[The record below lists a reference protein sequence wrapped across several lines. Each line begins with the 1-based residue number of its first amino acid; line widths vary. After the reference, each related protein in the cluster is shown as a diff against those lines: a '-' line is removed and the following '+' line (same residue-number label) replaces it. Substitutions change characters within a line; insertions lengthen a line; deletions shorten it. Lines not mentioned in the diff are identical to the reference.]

1 MSDGHHHG
9 GDMGGQPGFQ
19 PGMIPSH
26 ETHHHHHHSAD
37 PSGQLTDPTD
47 PMSPAYGRRRPGGL
61 RYRPRPGSPAWV
73 GLWIVRL
80 AILAFIGY
88 VIFQLVHGMSSAPTP

>member
-1 MSDGHHHG
+1 
-9 GDMGGQPGFQ
+9 
-19 PGMIPSH
+19 
-26 ETHHHHHHSAD
+26 
-37 PSGQLTDPTD
+37 
-47 PMSPAYGRRRPGGL
+47 
-61 RYRPRPGSPAWV
+61 V